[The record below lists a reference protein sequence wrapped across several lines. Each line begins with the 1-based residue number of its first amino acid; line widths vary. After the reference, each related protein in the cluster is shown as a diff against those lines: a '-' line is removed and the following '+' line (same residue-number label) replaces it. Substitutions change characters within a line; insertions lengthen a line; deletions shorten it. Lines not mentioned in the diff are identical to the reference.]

1 MSKATHITGTDDAW
15 ESGELGRDEDHV
27 VAVDHDEAGLNEAL
41 GLQPISI
48 RLEKALI
55 EDFKMIASIHGLSY
69 QPLMRQALRRFA
81 DGEKRRLLQEAA
93 CRAKAEVEASAARAV
108 QREKR
113 VA

>member
-1 MSKATHITGTDDAW
+1 MSKATHITDTDEAW
-15 ESGELGRDEDHV
+15 ESGELGRDEESV
-27 VAVDHDEAGLNEAL
+27 VAVEHDETALNEAL

-48 RLEKALI
+48 RLEKSLI

-93 CRAKAEVEASAARAV
+93 RRARAEAEAV
-108 QREKR
+108 AEHAKSRKKR

>member
-1 MSKATHITGTDDAW
+1 MSKATHITDTDDAW
-15 ESGELGRDEDHV
+15 ESGELGRDEESV
-27 VAVDHDEAGLNEAL
+27 VAVDHNETALNEAL

-93 CRAKAEVEASAARAV
+93 CRARAEVEAVAERAKP
-108 QREKR
+108 REKR